1 MKKSILLLGLLIST
15 ICLTACGSKNFN
27 MSFEEALDAANY
39 SKLQDIFAESNNFQQ
54 SFKIS
59 GNYNSGWN
67 NVDADISSESKQ
79 NTINNNSEST
89 TNFDINI
96 NNKDS
101 WNTKINW
108 ILNIKLTNDTLYLNL
123 ESLDLTWNSNLAM
136 VAMATE
142 WLKGQWLSLPMTWL
156 SDVPNTMS
164 YLKDGK
170 NLNSKIK
177 DIVINDWSTVYSWRF
192 SQFNGYNAWK
202 ISIDNDKIN
211 ELIKEYYN
219 TTTIQWNS
227 GENNI
232 EIPTINIEEFE
243 WYIVIT
249 WKDKVT
255 SIIENMKMVNNDI
268 TIDAN
273 WFAWEDYEINL
284 SENNKTVIQVSAKKK
299 LWKYNVSAVIADNLY
314 LDWTVSP
321 NLSKSWISLDYNATL
336 TIKSEEEPK
345 NNIVIPFKGSREYKS
360 IQEFNISIP
369 ENSQDLTELLSTYLW
384 WMMWW
389 YDYTGEDIYGDFNT
403 DNLNIDNIEINNEE
417 IWEFKDLET
426 IEANTTEQ

>member
-1 MKKSILLLGLLIST
+1 MKKSIFLLGLLIST
-15 ICLTACGSKNFN
+15 ITLTACGSKNFN

-67 NVDADISSESKQ
+67 NVEADISSESKQ
-79 NTINNNSEST
+79 NTINNDSEST

-108 ILNIKLTNDTLYLNL
+108 ILKIKLTNDTLYLNL

-156 SDVPNTMS
+156 SEVPNTMS

-170 NLNSKIK
+170 KLNSKIK

-202 ISIDNDKIN
+202 ISIDNEKIN

-243 WYIVIT
+243 WYLVIT

-268 TIDAN
+268 TINAN

-299 LWKYNVSAVIADNLY
+299 LWKYNVSAIIADNLY
-314 LDWTVSP
+314 LDWTISP
-321 NLSKSWISLDYNATL
+321 NLSKSWISLDFNATL
-336 TIKSEEEPK
+336 TIKAEEEPK
-345 NNIVIPFKGSREYKS
+345 NNIVIPFKGSREYKT
-360 IQEFNISIP
+360 IQEFSISIP

-389 YDYTGEDIYGDFNT
+389 YDYTGEDIYSDYNI
-403 DNLNIDNIEINNEE
+403 DNLNMDNIEINNEE
-417 IWEFKDLET
+417 IWEIKNLET
-426 IEANTTEQ
+426 IETNTTE